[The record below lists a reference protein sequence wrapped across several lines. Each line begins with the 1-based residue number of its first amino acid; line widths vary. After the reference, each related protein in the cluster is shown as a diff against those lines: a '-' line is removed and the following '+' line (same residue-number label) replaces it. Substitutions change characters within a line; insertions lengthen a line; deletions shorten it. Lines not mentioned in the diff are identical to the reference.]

1 MRQAI
6 PLPLLLL
13 VGLTALAQQPPTGTP
28 SEKIY
33 LHTDRAE
40 YVAGETVWLR
50 AYLTEAARHTPAAVS
65 QTVHLNLLSP
75 TGRVVD
81 FQTLQLAHGSAN
93 GQFRLPDTL
102 RTGTYS
108 LVAHTQWMRN
118 FDEAFFFRKTL
129 TVWGRNAQP
138 LTSAASVEGRPD
150 LQFFP
155 EGGHMVSG
163 LLSRVAFKALD
174 ASGHGLAVRGRIL
187 DDLGQPVTEFGA
199 AHQGMGLLTLTP
211 QPQRRYHALVEHRGQ
226 TLRYD
231 LPTPLSEG
239 HVLTVDN
246 LRQKTGIVVQVA
258 SNQPRAGEKLHL
270 FAHLRGQQVFEATL
284 DGGKAASNLLVP
296 AEALPGEGIVH
307 VTLFDGRHRPL
318 AERLVYAGWGQQQ
331 LGVQVEADRAGYGP
345 RQAVTLTVQTTDEF
359 GQPKAGRLSLAVTD
373 GSQVSAPKVGGR
385 SLPSYLLLESDVK
398 GHVDQPGYYFDSTNT
413 QARLHLDYLLMSQGW
428 RRFTWQ
434 EVLSEAPK
442 APKFLPERGV
452 TLWGRAF
459 RNKKPAGKTEL
470 KVTLKTGGGLAQTEV
485 VTDAEGRFTLPD
497 LPLSDSTTVVVDSRD
512 NRYVRVEWEPRFTP
526 AFHSVPAGS
535 ESRPVYNTALLEKST
550 QARQQAGVVDWL
562 DGTTL
567 AEVKVRA
574 RKLDPLKNDY
584 RRMMYAGEPD
594 VALPVDG
601 KIAASMPNIFWFI
614 NGRVAGL
621 LMMPTKEPGV
631 FTAWIR
637 NGEALLLLDGIPV
650 DARTINQ
657 LNPNDVEVVD
667 VLNNPGKTGIFGAR
681 GSGGVIN
688 FITKRGP
695 DLLPVHPVNELKT
708 TGYQAGKTFAGPD
721 YGSNAKELP
730 GVTVRGRKA
739 DPLKNDLRRAMYA
752 GEPDV
757 SLPTDDKI
765 AASMPNIFMFLQGRV
780 AGLDVLP
787 TVNPREFRPVIR
799 GGGGLNG
806 PALPLLL
813 LDGNEIDL
821 TTANQLNPRDIET
834 TDILKNGGTAGVYGV
849 RAGGGVI
856 NFITKRGDS
865 PGAIPA
871 RREAQSN
878 QFTGYATAREFY
890 SPRYETTAAD
900 KPDFRPT
907 LYWNPDVQTD
917 TEGKA
922 IVTFYTSD
930 AVGTLHVVA
939 EGLTDDGKAGHAQ
952 TQIQVTPQQP

>member
-13 VGLTALAQQPPTGTP
+13 VGLTALAQQQPTGIP

-33 LHTDRAE
+33 FHTDRTE

-50 AYLTEAARHTPAAVS
+50 AYLAEAARHTPSAVS
-65 QTVHLNLLSP
+65 QTVHLNLLGP

-102 RTGTYS
+102 RTGTYF

-138 LTSAASVEGRPD
+138 QPAAASVQGQPD

-155 EGGHMVSG
+155 EGGHLVLG

-174 ASGHGLAVRGRIL
+174 ANGHGLAVRGRIV
-187 DDLGQPVTEFGA
+187 DDLGQFVTEFA
-199 AHQGMGLLTLTP
+199 TAHQGMGLLTLT
-211 QPQRRYHALVEHRGQ
+211 PQRRYHALVEHRGQ

-246 LRQKTGIVVQVA
+246 LRSKTGIVVQVA
-258 SNQPRAGEKLHL
+258 SNQPRAGQKLHL

-284 DGGKAASNLLVP
+284 DGGKATSSLLVP

-331 LGVQVEADRAGYGP
+331 LGVRVEADRTGYAP
-345 RQAVTLTVQTTDEF
+345 RQAITLRVRATGPD
-359 GQPKAGRLSLAVTD
+359 GQPQAARLSLAVTD
-373 GSQVSAPKVGGR
+373 GSQLAAPDAWGR
-385 SLPSYLLLESDVK
+385 SLPSYLLLESDLK
-398 GHVDQPGYYFDSTNT
+398 GHLEGPGYYFDPTNA

-434 EVLSEAPK
+434 EVLAEAPP
-442 APKFLPERGV
+442 APRFAPERGI
-452 TLWGRAF
+452 TLRGRAF
-459 RNKKPAGKTEL
+459 RGKKPAGKTEL

-485 VTDAEGRFTLPD
+485 VTDGEGRFTLPD

-512 NRYVRVEWEPRFTP
+512 NRYVRVEWEPRFVPSLPLKPTEGN
-526 AFHSVPAGS
+526 ASVSA
-535 ESRPVYNTALLEKST
+535 YNVALLGKT
-550 QARQQAGVVDWL
+550 TLMRQQAGEIGL
-562 DGTTL
+562 MDGTTL
-567 AEVKVRA
+567 PGVEVRA
-574 RKLDPLKNDY
+574 KKLDPLKNDY
-584 RRMMYAGEPD
+584 RRMMYGEPD

-601 KIAASMPNIFWFI
+601 KIAASMPNIFWFLQ
-614 NGRVAGL
+614 GRVAGV
-621 LMMPTKEPGV
+621 MVFPTQDPMALTV
-631 FTAWIR
+631 WIR
-637 NGEALLLLDGIPV
+637 GGGALLLLDGVPV
-650 DARTINQ
+650 DARVIGQ

-667 VLNNPGKTGIFGAR
+667 VLKNPGKTGIFGSQA
-681 GSGGVIN
+681 GSGVVN

-695 DLLPVHPVNELKT
+695 ELLPERPVNELKT
-708 TGYQAGKTFAGPD
+708 TGYQGGKTFAGPD
-721 YGSNAKELP
+721 YGSDAKELP

-739 DPLKNDLRRAMYA
+739 DPLKLDLRRAMYA
-752 GEPDV
+752 GDPDV

-780 AGLDVLP
+780 AGLDVVP
-787 TVNPREFRPVIR
+787 TTNPLVFRPVIR

-821 TTANQLNPRDIET
+821 ATANQLNPRDIET
-834 TDILKNGGTAGVYGV
+834 TDVLKNAGAVGIFGV
-849 RAGGGVI
+849 KGGGGVI
-856 NFITKRGDS
+856 NFITKRGNS

-871 RREAQSN
+871 RRDPQAQN
-878 QFTGYATAREFY
+878 VMGYAAAREFY

-952 TQIQVTPQQP
+952 TQIQVLPRQP